1 MTASPGQSRSQV
13 LVQAGGAF
21 SNSMRSGRAHLMFD
35 VIEFSFPGDAE
46 RLLRS
51 VPSRDEADRLVDQ
64 LTRTRAGSSTFFC
77 WVTRR
82 G

>member
-1 MTASPGQSRSQV
+1 
-13 LVQAGGAF
+13 
-21 SNSMRSGRAHLMFD
+21 MFD
-35 VIEFSFPGDAE
+35 VIEFSFPGVSE

-51 VPSRDEADRLVDQ
+51 VSSRDEADRLVEQ
-64 LTRTRAGSSTFFC
+64 LNRTNSHPSTFFC

>member
-1 MTASPGQSRSQV
+1 
-13 LVQAGGAF
+13 
-21 SNSMRSGRAHLMFD
+21 MFD
-35 VIEFSFPGDAE
+35 VIEFSFPGGAE

-51 VPSRDEADRLVDQ
+51 VASRDEADRLVDQ
-64 LTRTRAGSSTFFC
+64 LTRTRVGSSTFFC

>member
-1 MTASPGQSRSQV
+1 MTPSPVRSRSQV
-13 LVQAGGAF
+13 PLQAGGGY

-35 VIEFSFPGDAE
+35 VIEFSFPDGAE

-51 VPSRDEADRLVDQ
+51 VASRDEADRLVDQ
-64 LTRTRAGSSTFFC
+64 LTRTRVGSSTFFC